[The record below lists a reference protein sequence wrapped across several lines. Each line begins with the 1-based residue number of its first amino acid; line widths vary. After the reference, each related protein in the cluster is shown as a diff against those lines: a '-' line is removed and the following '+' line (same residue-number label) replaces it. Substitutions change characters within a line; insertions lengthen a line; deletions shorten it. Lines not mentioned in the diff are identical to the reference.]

1 MALEDFRLCED
12 QNNSDPFVTVLA
24 GDGKIR
30 VITRVS
36 RDAIDDHWQLSSS
49 SQQQRV
55 RLVQDNLNRISN
67 IIARKYHAR
76 DHTRFTDRFGNTD
89 ENNRLITVDL
99 ADLEGEDNR
108 TT

>member
-1 MALEDFRLCED
+1 MALEDFGLCED

-36 RDAIDDHWQLSSS
+36 RDAI
-49 SQQQRV
+49 
-55 RLVQDNLNRISN
+55 
-67 IIARKYHAR
+67 
-76 DHTRFTDRFGNTD
+76 TD